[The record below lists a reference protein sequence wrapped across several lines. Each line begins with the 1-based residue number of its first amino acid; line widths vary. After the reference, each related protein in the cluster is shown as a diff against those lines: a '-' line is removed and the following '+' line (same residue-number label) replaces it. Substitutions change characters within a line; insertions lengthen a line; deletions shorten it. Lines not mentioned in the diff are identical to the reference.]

1 MPTSR
6 LSGWGRYPAANCE
19 LNEPSDVEGLVE
31 ALSRSGSVIARGAG
45 RSYGDSSL
53 NPAGVL
59 ATRRLDRM
67 LAFTDAGVLTCEAG
81 VLLSDV
87 IDVFLPRGWFPPVT
101 PGTKFVTIGGMIASD
116 VHGKNHEAGSFCDHL
131 LSLDLA
137 LGDGQVTTCSRN
149 ENPQLFE
156 ATCGGM
162 GLTGVILRASFR
174 LTPVETA
181 RIRQKTIPAGGLDEA
196 MDLLESSQAH
206 TYSVAWI
213 DCLAAGADL
222 GRSVVFLGE
231 HAKLD
236 ELPSPAR
243 ATPFA
248 RASRPPLAVP
258 LDLPDF
264 VLSGPS
270 VRAFNALYFH
280 GHGAQEGLVDL
291 EPYFY
296 PLDALRGWN
305 RIYGRRG
312 FVQYQPTLPFAES
325 RVGIRRLLTEIARAR
340 AGSFLAVLKRMGPQS
355 FGMLSFPFPGYSLAL
370 DFPATPANLALLDR
384 LDAILLEH
392 GGRLYMAKDARM
404 GPAMVEAGYPRVG
417 EFRKLRRQL
426 GLADR
431 FVSLQSQRLE
441 L

>member
-19 LNEPSDVEGLVE
+19 LSEPSDIGGLVQ
-31 ALSRSGSVIARGAG
+31 ALPGSRSAIARGAG
-45 RSYGDSSL
+45 RSYGNSSL
-53 NPAGVL
+53 NPSGVL
-59 ATRRLDRM
+59 STGRLNRM

-101 PGTKFVTIGGMIASD
+101 PGTKFVTVGGMIASD

-131 LSLDLA
+131 LSLDLT
-137 LGDGQVTTCSRN
+137 LGDGQIITCSRN
-149 ENPQLFE
+149 ENPELFE

-181 RIRQKTIPAGGLDEA
+181 QIRQKTIPARGLDEA
-196 MDLLESSQAH
+196 MDLLENSQAR

-231 HAKLD
+231 HTKLG
-236 ELPSPAR
+236 ELPPAAR

-248 RASRPPLAVP
+248 RARRLPLAVP

-264 VLSGPS
+264 VLSGAL
-270 VRAFNALYFH
+270 VRAFNALYFRS
-280 GHGAQEGLVDL
+280 HGAREGLVDL

-305 RIYGRRG
+305 RIYGGRG
-312 FVQYQPTLPFAES
+312 FVQYQPTLPVAES
-325 RVGIRRLLTEIARAR
+325 RVGIRRLLTEIAKAR

-384 LDAILLEH
+384 LDAIVLEH
-392 GGRLYMAKDARM
+392 GGRLYLAKDARM
-404 GPAMVEAGYPRVG
+404 GSAMVEAGYPRAG
-417 EFRKLRRQL
+417 EFRKLRHRL

-431 FVSLQSQRLE
+431 FASLQSQRLE